1 MVYLYT
7 AELYPTIIR
16 NTAIGTASMI
26 SKLGGVAAPLLAGLS
41 GRAPLIIMGGSSLVG
56 GICATF
62 LPETLGAKLPESI
75 SEVRIKCFRS
85 AWKNCEIV
93 FL

>member
-1 MVYLYT
+1 
-7 AELYPTIIR
+7 
-16 NTAIGTASMI
+16 MI

-41 GRAPLIIMGGSSLVG
+41 GTAPLIIMGGSSLLG

-75 SEVRIKCFRS
+75 SEVKIKCFWS
-85 AWKNCEIV
+85 AWKNYDCI
-93 FL
+93 FADK